1 MEELENKKVLENQ
14 KHIKKIYKEK
24 ASKYLKVSAIIIIL
38 MILSYIYGY
47 ILSIN
52 FDIGTIFVVID
63 LALIGLAYD
72 KVEQNKLELGKKL
85 IIISYIP
92 TVIELIY
99 NLIKILT
106 DIEGMIYNLIRYVS
120 SIFGYHYHYIQI
132 LFFFI
137 ASIVIIALLFKAFNS
152 INKAQRDIVEDNNII
167 DDFYDSL

>member
-14 KHIKKIYKEK
+14 KHIKKVYKEK
-24 ASKYLKVSAIIIIL
+24 AAKYLKVSAIIIIL
-38 MILSYIYGY
+38 MILSYVYGY

-52 FDIGTIFVVID
+52 FDIGTILVVID

-106 DIEGMIYNLIRYVS
+106 DIEGMIYNLIRYIS
-120 SIFGYHYHYIQI
+120 PILGYHYHYIQI

-137 ASIVIIALLFKAFNS
+137 TSIVIIVLLFKAYNS
-152 INKAQRDIVEDNNII
+152 INKAQRDIVENNNII

>member
-1 MEELENKKVLENQ
+1 M
-14 KHIKKIYKEK
+14 
-24 ASKYLKVSAIIIIL
+24 
-38 MILSYIYGY
+38 
-47 ILSIN
+47 
-52 FDIGTIFVVID
+52 
-63 LALIGLAYD
+63 
-72 KVEQNKLELGKKL
+72 EQNKLELGKKL

-120 SIFGYHYHYIQI
+120 SILGYHYHYIQI

-137 ASIVIIALLFKAFNS
+137 ASIVIIALLFKAYNS